1 MMAVL
6 DRLRAYADRRA
17 CRKIPRLFVDVS
29 VIARNDAGTGI
40 QRVVRALWT
49 ELRQIDPRRFE
60 VIPIAGSTRRRY
72 RRILPDFLQ
81 KPLKRLPWPIGGR
94 AIRPRHGDVFLG
106 IDLSTHI
113 MPRNSAQV
121 QGWRSAGMR
130 VAVIVYDLLPIRHPE
145 WFNEASAAH
154 FRAWVEELAS
164 GSDALACIS
173 ATVADDVRAW
183 LNEQGSSSVTTHPQI
198 SAIKLG
204 ATMRLPTVGLPADW
218 EPTIKWMKAGHS
230 ILMVGTIEPR
240 KGHDQALAAFEKLWS
255 DWPDKDWQLL
265 IVGRPGWKT
274 QELQDQL
281 LNHPANGT
289 RMRWIDDASD
299 EYVEQLYA
307 ACSGVLV
314 ASRGEGLGLPLLDA
328 AQHRKGIL
336 ARDIPV
342 FREVAPSG
350 VIFFN
355 GDTAEDMATA
365 LDACR
370 SQDWTSHLDIGQVS
384 WRETAQQL
392 IQLATQLPA
401 ERLEGLWLSEP
412 PHGSSAVR
420 ALWK

>member
-1 MMAVL
+1 MTAMTAML
-6 DRLRAYADRRA
+6 DRLHAYADQRR

-40 QRVVRALWT
+40 QRVVRALWA
-49 ELRQIDPRRFE
+49 ELSQINPRCFE
-60 VIPIAGSTRRRY
+60 VIPIAGSARRRY

-81 KPLKRLPWPIGGR
+81 RPLKRLPLPIGGG
-94 AIRPRHGDVFLG
+94 AIRPRRGDVFLG

-113 MPRNSAQV
+113 IPRNSAQV
-121 QGWRSAGMR
+121 QGWRSTGTR
-130 VAVIVYDLLPIRHPE
+130 VVVIVYDLLPIRHPE
-145 WFNEASAAH
+145 WFNEVSAAH
-154 FRAWVEELAS
+154 FRAWARELAS
-164 GSDALACIS
+164 GSDALVCIS

-183 LNEQGSSSVTTHPQI
+183 LKEQDNSGATARPSI

-204 ATMRLPTVGLPADW
+204 STTATHSPTAGLPADW
-218 EPTIKWMKAGHS
+218 EPTIAWTKAGHS

-255 DWPDKDWQLL
+255 DWPDGEWQLL

-274 QELQDQL
+274 QELQEQL
-281 LNHPANGT
+281 LNHPAYGT
-289 RMRWIDDASD
+289 RLRWIANASD

-307 ACSGVLV
+307 ACSGVLM
-314 ASRGEGLGLPLLDA
+314 ASRGEGLGLPLLEA

-350 VIFFN
+350 VIFFD

-365 LDACR
+365 LYACR
-370 SQDWTSHLDIGQVS
+370 SPDWTSHLDISQVS

-392 IQLATQLPA
+392 IQFATQLPS
-401 ERLEGLWLSEP
+401 ETLEGLWLSKP
-412 PHGSSAVR
+412 SQR
-420 ALWK
+420 